1 MPVHSS
7 LEPLHCCYKMAELH
21 SERGRPKFTEGGY
34 IYVYDKKSTSDSSI
48 TFWRCENKKECKG
61 RVHVKDGKVIKMV
74 RDHFHAPCGTSVNV
88 AKVVAAVKRTAA
100 QRELHTSTVVNM
112 AMAGTSEA
120 VQALAPVNR
129 NLKQTVYR
137 VRKKLSPH
145 LPSPSDL
152 AGLVIPE
159 QFRFYKYNIT
169 QKEPYLLSDSG
180 PTEKRI
186 LIFGRQ
192 SWLRFLAQSPVCYGD
207 GTFKLAPPM
216 FHQVFVLMA
225 KRQGG
230 IFPIVYVL
238 LPDKRQVTYKK
249 MFDMI
254 IELVPE
260 FQPMK
265 FSCDFEMAVI
275 NAVKMCFPTVRIHG
289 CFFHLAHNIF
299 KKLVAL
305 GLKEEYT
312 KYDKF
317 ALQARMIA
325 ALSFVPTDKLPF
337 YFEEL
342 KKHCQPELMPLL
354 TWFHQYYIGTFAH
367 PPMFHRDYWNQH
379 QRVLDGDDRT
389 NNYVESAHRKV
400 YRQLDVQ
407 HPNLWKFIDGLR
419 RIQIDQD
426 CYYRHL
432 VAKRGRRVKR
442 GKIVTLDKSLTELAD
457 EPMEFLEGVANT
469 FIIHK

>member
-1 MPVHSS
+1 M
-7 LEPLHCCYKMAELH
+7 
-21 SERGRPKFTEGGY
+21 
-34 IYVYDKKSTSDSSI
+34 IN
-48 TFWRCENKKECKG
+48 TFYFQG

-137 VRKKLSPH
+137 VRKKLSPD

-186 LIFGRQ
+186 LIFGRYVHNCFLINYIHNHNQSQAKLNFLLNFCFRQ

-275 NAVKMCFPTVRIHG
+275 NAVKVFSIQYSFTLFCYTVLMCFLNYFV
-289 CFFHLAHNIF
+289 CFRCVFPQLEYMDVFSTQRTTSLKSWSRWDSKRSTRNTTNSHF
-299 KKLVAL
+299 K
-305 GLKEEYT
+305 
-312 KYDKF
+312 
-317 ALQARMIA
+317 
-325 ALSFVPTDKLPF
+325 
-337 YFEEL
+337 
-342 KKHCQPELMPLL
+342 
-354 TWFHQYYIGTFAH
+354 
-367 PPMFHRDYWNQH
+367 
-379 QRVLDGDDRT
+379 
-389 NNYVESAHRKV
+389 
-400 YRQLDVQ
+400 
-407 HPNLWKFIDGLR
+407 
-419 RIQIDQD
+419 
-426 CYYRHL
+426 
-432 VAKRGRRVKR
+432 
-442 GKIVTLDKSLTELAD
+442 
-457 EPMEFLEGVANT
+457 LE
-469 FIIHK
+469 